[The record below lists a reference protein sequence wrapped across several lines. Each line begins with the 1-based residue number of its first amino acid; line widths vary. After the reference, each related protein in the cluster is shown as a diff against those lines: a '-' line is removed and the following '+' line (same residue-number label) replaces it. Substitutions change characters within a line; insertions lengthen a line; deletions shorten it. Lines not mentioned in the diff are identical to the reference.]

1 MTLDR
6 RVLGHGGGAG
16 EKLVDSIESPFLTRM
31 C

>member
-16 EKLVDSIESPFLTRM
+16 EKLVDSIESFLTRM
-31 C
+31 R